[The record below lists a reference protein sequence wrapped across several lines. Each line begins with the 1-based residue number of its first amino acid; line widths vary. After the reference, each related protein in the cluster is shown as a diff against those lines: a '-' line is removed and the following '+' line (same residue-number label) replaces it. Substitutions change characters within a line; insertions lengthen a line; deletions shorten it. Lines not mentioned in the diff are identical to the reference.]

1 MAGLQADRLRR
12 LEALLLVLDNCEHLL
27 DACAVLAD
35 ALLREAP
42 AADPCHQPAAARRR
56 RRDRR
61 PVGPLSVPDA
71 EGRLTPERIAQSE
84 AVALLVERAREAGA
98 AFEVTPDNQAAV
110 VELARRLDGMPLAIE
125 LAAVRLR
132 TLGLDQLVERLNDRF
147 HLLVG
152 GSRTA
157 PPRHQTLEATIAW
170 SHDLLDADDRAVLR
184 RLSVFA
190 GSFSLE
196 AAERSARPAQ
206 SAPPAGRSTS

>member
-1 MAGLQADRLRR
+1 MT
-12 LEALLLVLDNCEHLL
+12 
-27 DACAVLAD
+27 
-35 ALLREAP
+35 
-42 AADPCHQPAAARRR
+42 
-56 RRDRR
+56 
-61 PVGPLSVPDA
+61 PD
-71 EGRLTPERIAQSE
+71 RIARSE

-110 VELARRLDGMPLAIE
+110 LELARRLDGIPLAIE

-132 TLGLDQLVERLNDRF
+132 TLGLDQIVERLNDRF

-152 GSRTA
+152 GSKTS

-170 SHDLLDADDRAVLR
+170 SHDLLAKDEQAVLR

-196 AAERSARPAQ
+196 AAEQVGQAGVRRAARCRRRAGQ
-206 SAPPAGRSTS
+206 SRRALVRRARGDD